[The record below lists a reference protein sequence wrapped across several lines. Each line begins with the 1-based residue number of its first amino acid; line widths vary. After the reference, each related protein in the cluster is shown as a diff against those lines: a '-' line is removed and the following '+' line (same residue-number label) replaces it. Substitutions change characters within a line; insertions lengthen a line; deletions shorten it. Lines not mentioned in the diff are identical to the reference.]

1 MGDGGAADC
10 SERVL
15 VLAPVGR
22 DTPLLCQ
29 VLGRAGIEAARCG
42 RADELATG
50 LLDGAGAALL
60 TEEALSPMA
69 VSALLAAL
77 TAQPS
82 WSDLPVLLLAG
93 AEPLALRSAQAV
105 AALRSAGNVTVLE
118 RPVRE
123 LTLVTAVQAALRA
136 RRRQLE
142 VRDLV
147 ERERAAR
154 QAAETARQQVEDA
167 SRVKDE
173 FLANVSHEL
182 RTPLN
187 AILLWTRQLTSNP
200 ASAQDVARGLLA
212 IERSARAQ
220 SRLVED
226 LLDLARM
233 ASGKL
238 RLSLQDVDLAQ
249 VAEAAVEVVRPAAE
263 ARRIQLDAALAAG
276 LGRARVDP
284 ERMQQVL
291 WNLLSNAVKF
301 TPPGGR
307 VRLSA
312 RRDGGEV
319 RIEVADTG
327 RGIRPELLPHVFE
340 RFRQHDAATQRR
352 QGGLGLGLAICR
364 QLVELHGG
372 TLSAD
377 SRGEGLGAVFTVA
390 LPLADAV
397 PRDAG
402 SRAAWPAAAAPR
414 RPAAAAPR
422 RPAAAVPRRPAAA
435 APREGA
441 AAPAEVGA
449 AASARPLAGI
459 RVLLVEDDSD
469 TREVLVCTL
478 EAQGAEVTAVGSPQA
493 ALEALEPAAS
503 PAERPQV
510 LLSDLGMPGMDG
522 YELLRR
528 LRALEGER
536 GDRPLPAA
544 LLTAYAR
551 HDDRARALSAGFAAY
566 LAKPIEPERL
576 IAVIEQL
583 ARQRG

>member
-1 MGDGGAADC
+1 MGDGGAATC

-29 VLGRAGIEAARCG
+29 VLVRAGIEAAPCG
-42 RADELATG
+42 HGDELARG

-69 VSALLAAL
+69 VSALLAGLA
-77 TAQPS
+77 AQPS
-82 WSDLPVLLLAG
+82 WSDVPVLLLAG
-93 AEPLALRSAQAV
+93 AEPLAPRSAQAV
-105 AALRSAGNVTVLE
+105 AALRSAGNLTVLE

-154 QAAETARQQVEDA
+154 QAAETARQQAEDA

-187 AILLWTRQLTSNP
+187 AILLWTHQLTGNP
-200 ASAQDVARGLLA
+200 ADARKVARGRLA
-212 IERSARAQ
+212 IERCARAQ

-249 VAEAAVEVVRPAAE
+249 IAEAAVEVVRPAAE

-284 ERMQQVL
+284 ERIQQVL

-301 TPPGGR
+301 TPPGGQ
-307 VRLSA
+307 VRLSV

-327 RGIRPELLPHVFE
+327 RGIRPELLPHIFE
-340 RFRQHDAATQRR
+340 RFRQGDAATQRR
-352 QGGLGLGLAICR
+352 HGGLGLGLAICR

-377 SRGEGLGAVFTVA
+377 SPGEGRGAVFTVA

-414 RPAAAAPR
+414 EAAAARAGAGPAAAA
-422 RPAAAVPRRPAAA
+422 
-435 APREGA
+435 
-441 AAPAEVGA
+441 
-449 AASARPLAGI
+449 RPLEGV
-459 RVLLVEDDSD
+459 RVLLVEDDGD
-469 TREVLVCTL
+469 AREVLVCTL
-478 EAQGAEVTAVGSPQA
+478 EAQGAEVMAVGSPQA
-493 ALEALEPAAS
+493 ALDALEPAAS

-528 LRALEGER
+528 LRALEGAR

-551 HDDRARALSAGFAAY
+551 HDDQARALSAGFAAY

-576 IAVIEQL
+576 TAVVEQL
-583 ARQRG
+583 ARRRG

>member
-1 MGDGGAADC
+1 MDDGGAATC

-29 VLGRAGIEAARCG
+29 VLGRAGIEAAPCG
-42 RADELATG
+42 HVDELASG

-69 VSALLAAL
+69 VSALRAAL
-77 TAQPS
+77 AAQPS

-105 AALRSAGNVTVLE
+105 AALRSAGNLTVLE

-154 QAAETARQQVEDA
+154 QAAETARQQAEDA

-187 AILLWTRQLTSNP
+187 AILLWTQQLTRTP
-200 ASAQDVARGLLA
+200 ADAQEVARGLLA

-238 RLSLQDVDLAQ
+238 RLSLQDVDLTQ
-249 VAEAAVEVVRPAAE
+249 IAEAAVEVVRPAAE

-284 ERMQQVL
+284 ERIQQVL

-301 TPPGGR
+301 TPPGGQ
-307 VRLSA
+307 VRLSM

-340 RFRQHDAATQRR
+340 RFRQGDAATQRR
-352 QGGLGLGLAICR
+352 HGGLGLGLAICR

-377 SRGEGLGAVFTVA
+377 SPGEGRGAVFTAA

-402 SRAAWPAAAAPR
+402 SRAAWPAAAA
-414 RPAAAAPR
+414 A
-422 RPAAAVPRRPAAA
+422 PRRPAAA

-441 AAPAEVGA
+441 AAPAEAVPA
-449 AASARPLAGI
+449 AAAQPLEGV

-478 EAQGAEVTAVGSPQA
+478 EAQGAVVTAVGSPQA
-493 ALEALEPAAS
+493 ALDALEPAAS
-503 PAERPQV
+503 PAGRPQV

-576 IAVIEQL
+576 TAVIEQL
-583 ARQRG
+583 ARRRG

>member
-1 MGDGGAADC
+1 MGDGGAATC

-29 VLGRAGIEAARCG
+29 VLGRAGIEAAPCG
-42 RADELATG
+42 HVDELARG

-60 TEEALSPMA
+60 TEEALSPAA
-69 VSALLAAL
+69 VSPLLAAL
-77 TAQPS
+77 AAQPS

-93 AEPLALRSAQAV
+93 AEPLAPRSAQAV
-105 AALRSAGNVTVLE
+105 AALRSAGNLTVLE

-136 RRRQLE
+136 RRRQIE

-187 AILLWTRQLTSNP
+187 AILLWTHQLTRDP
-200 ASAQDVARGLLA
+200 PDAQGLARGLLA

-238 RLSLQDVDLAQ
+238 TLSLQDADLTQ
-249 VAEAAVEVVRPAAE
+249 IAEAAVEVVRPAAE
-263 ARRIQLDAALAAG
+263 ARRIRLDAALDAG

-284 ERMQQVL
+284 ERIQQVL

-301 TPPGGR
+301 TPPGGQ
-307 VRLSA
+307 VRLSM

-340 RFRQHDAATQRR
+340 RFRQDDAATQRR
-352 QGGLGLGLAICR
+352 HGGLGLGLAICR

-372 TLSAD
+372 TLCAD
-377 SRGEGLGAVFTVA
+377 SPGAGLGAVFTVA
-390 LPLADAV
+390 LPVACG
-397 PRDAG
+397 AG
-402 SRAAWPAAAAPR
+402 DRAAWPAASA
-414 RPAAAAPR
+414 
-422 RPAAAVPRRPAAA
+422 
-435 APREGA
+435 GA
-441 AAPAEVGA
+441 AAPADAEM
-449 AASARPLAGI
+449 AASVRPLDGV
-459 RVLLVEDDSD
+459 RVLLVEDDID
-469 TREVLVCTL
+469 AREVLVCTL
-478 EAQGAEVTAVGSPQA
+478 EAQGAEVMAVGSPQA
-493 ALEALEPAAS
+493 ALDALEPPAS

-551 HDDRARALSAGFAAY
+551 REDRTRALSAGFAAY
-566 LAKPIEPERL
+566 LAKPVEPSRL
-576 IAVIEQL
+576 TAVIERL

>member
-1 MGDGGAADC
+1 MGDGGAATW
-10 SERVL
+10 RVL

-22 DTPLLCQ
+22 DTPLLRQ
-29 VLGRAGIEAARCG
+29 VLGRAGIEAASCG
-42 RADELATG
+42 HVDELASG

-77 TAQPS
+77 AAQPS

-105 AALRSAGNVTVLE
+105 AALRSAGNLTVLE

-154 QAAETARQQVEDA
+154 QAAETARQQAEDA

-187 AILLWTRQLTSNP
+187 AILLWTHQLTSHP
-200 ASAQDVARGLLA
+200 ADAQDVARGLLA

-249 VAEAAVEVVRPAAE
+249 IAEAAVEVVRPAAE
-263 ARRIQLDAALAAG
+263 ARRIRLEAALAAG
-276 LGRARVDP
+276 PGRARVDP
-284 ERMQQVL
+284 ERIQQVL

-301 TPPGGR
+301 TPPGGQ
-307 VRLSA
+307 VRLSM

-340 RFRQHDAATQRR
+340 RFRQDDAATQRR
-352 QGGLGLGLAICR
+352 HGGLGLGLAICR

-377 SRGEGLGAVFTVA
+377 SPGEGRGAVFTVA
-390 LPLADAV
+390 LPLADGV

-402 SRAAWPAAAAPR
+402 SRAAWPVAAAPR

-422 RPAAAVPRRPAAA
+422 RPAAA
-435 APREGA
+435 
-441 AAPAEVGA
+441 PAEAVP
-449 AASARPLAGI
+449 AASARPLEGV

-493 ALEALEPAAS
+493 ALDALEPAAS
-503 PAERPQV
+503 PAGRPQV

-528 LRALEGER
+528 LRALEGAR

-566 LAKPIEPERL
+566 LAKPVEPERL
-576 IAVIEQL
+576 TAVIEQL
-583 ARQRG
+583 ARRRG

>member
-1 MGDGGAADC
+1 MGDGGAPTC
-10 SERVL
+10 GERVL

-29 VLGRAGIEAARCG
+29 VLGRTGIEAAPCG
-42 RADELATG
+42 HVDELARG

-60 TEEALSPMA
+60 TEEALSAAA

-77 TAQPS
+77 AAQPS

-105 AALRSAGNVTVLE
+105 AALRSAGNLTVLE

-147 ERERAAR
+147 ERERASR
-154 QAAETARQQVEDA
+154 QAAETARQQAEDA

-187 AILLWTRQLTSNP
+187 AILLWTHQLTGNP

-238 RLSLQDVDLAQ
+238 RLSLQDVDLTQ
-249 VAEAAVEVVRPAAE
+249 IAEAAVEVVRAAAE
-263 ARRIQLDAALAAG
+263 ARRIQIEVALAAG
-276 LGRARVDP
+276 LGRARADP

-301 TPPGGR
+301 TPPGGQ
-307 VRLSA
+307 VRLSI

-352 QGGLGLGLAICR
+352 HGGLGLGLAICR

-422 RPAAAVPRRPAAA
+422 
-435 APREGA
+435 EGA
-441 AAPAEVGA
+441 AAPAEVGPA
-449 AASARPLAGI
+449 APARPLAGV

-493 ALEALEPAAS
+493 ALDALEPAGS

-551 HDDRARALSAGFAAY
+551 HDDRTRALSAGFAAY